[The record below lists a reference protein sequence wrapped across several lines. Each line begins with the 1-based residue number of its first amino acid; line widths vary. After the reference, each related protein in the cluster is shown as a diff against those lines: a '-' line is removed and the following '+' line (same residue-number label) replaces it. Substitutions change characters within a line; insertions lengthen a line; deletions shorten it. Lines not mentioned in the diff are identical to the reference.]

1 MRVSLMAVGQQTVM
15 DSYLCLIHLTVGVVF
30 GTLTHRCL
38 PALCTRPLGLCR
50 SSQCAPADDVFN
62 AFAFAAFL
70 KFIVFALFEM
80 RYLML
85 IWKSRRPNVRRH
97 TTHRTT
103 ALTWFFFLRRPL
115 TAGAACV
122 VSSANCTPAST
133 SAC

>member
-38 PALCTRPLGLCR
+38 PALCARPLGLCR

-85 IWKSRRPNVRRH
+85 IWKSRRPNVRH
-97 TTHRTT
+97 TSTPHH
-103 ALTWFFFLRRPL
+103 
-115 TAGAACV
+115 
-122 VSSANCTPAST
+122 SADLVFSFCADL
-133 SAC
+133 